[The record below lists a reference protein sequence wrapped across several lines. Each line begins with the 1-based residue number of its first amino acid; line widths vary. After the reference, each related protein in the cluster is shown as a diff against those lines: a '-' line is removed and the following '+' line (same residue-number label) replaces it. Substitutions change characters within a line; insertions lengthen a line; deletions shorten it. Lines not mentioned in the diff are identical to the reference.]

1 MQFNFFIKLLKESFR
16 DLLPIVIVIL
26 FFQIAVL
33 QNIPDNWIATTIGM
47 IIVGFGLAIF
57 LQGLEIGIFP
67 VGESLAKDFANKN
80 STFLVLTF
88 GFMIGFGTTIAEP
101 ALSVIAQKASTISSG
116 RIDADI
122 LRFVVAISV
131 GLAILLGVYRIIKGH
146 PIHYYIIAGYIAV
159 VTVTFAAPAEIIGLA
174 YDLGGVTTSTVT
186 VPLVAA
192 LGIGLA
198 SSIKGRNPVIDGFG
212 LIAFASLTPMIF
224 VQIYGIAV
232 YNFVEAKEITNI
244 LVEAKVS
251 EITTITAESI
261 IYGIMSVVKDVF
273 PILAII
279 LFFQY
284 GVIKK
289 NIENIKIV
297 FLGFILVI
305 IGLYAFILGLELGLF
320 SLGESMAY
328 QLTQNGNVWIIYSFA
343 FTIGFSTT
351 MAEPALMAIAK
362 KAKEISDGKINDF
375 VLRLFVAIGVAIGI
389 ALGAFR
395 IVDGGHIHYYIIVGY
410 MIVIALT
417 FIAPKYIIPIAYD
430 SGGVTTSTVTVPLV
444 AALGIGLATNI
455 DGRSPLIDGF
465 GLIAFASL
473 FPMITVMIY
482 GIITVKFG
490 IKSDTKIEK
499 EHIPKLISE
508 IDETYLASVNFNANT
523 ITSKLKMNFSA
534 VVVIVPQDKKE
545 DAIQAAHQAGATGV
559 THFNAYGMGLS
570 EMDNIYRISPEAN
583 DEVLL
588 FILPESLV
596 NKVLESIIHSLHIT
610 STGDGI
616 AFAMPISHMKG
627 ISLRQEVT
635 FEEEISNLKKK

>member
-101 ALSVIAQKASTISSG
+101 ALSVIAQKAATISSG

-430 SGGVTTSTVTVPLV
+430 SGGVTTSTVTVPLL